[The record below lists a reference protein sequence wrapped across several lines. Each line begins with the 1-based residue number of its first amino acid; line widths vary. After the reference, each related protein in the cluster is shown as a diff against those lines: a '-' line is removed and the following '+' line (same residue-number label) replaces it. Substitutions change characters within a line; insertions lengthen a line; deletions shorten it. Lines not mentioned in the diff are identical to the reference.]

1 MTKLKNA
8 NILITG
14 GVSGIGKIMGRMALE
29 KGAKSLIIWDI
40 NQDNLESTK
49 AEFATLGT
57 VFTYV
62 VNVADSDAVI
72 AAYQRVK
79 KECGDVDILINCA
92 GIVRGNNT
100 FDHQTIQD
108 IRLTMDV
115 NTIAPMVLT
124 LQVLPDMLQRN
135 RGHICNIASAGGM
148 LGNPKMSVY
157 GASKWAVI
165 GWSESMRIELQ
176 QKKSNVHVTTV
187 APYFISTGM
196 FKGVRSIFPILKPE
210 PTAKKII
217 RAIERNTIFAGIPF
231 GYHFI
236 RFWQAILPLHVFD
249 FIFGTVFGIYRT
261 MDHFTGRK

>member
-1 MTKLKNA
+1 MKLKNA

-14 GVSGIGKIMGRMALE
+14 GASGIGKIMGRLALE

-40 NQDNLESTK
+40 NPDALSSTK
-49 AEFATLGT
+49 SELTTIGT
-57 VFTYV
+57 IHTYI
-62 VNVADSDAVI
+62 VNIADSDAVI
-72 AAYQRVK
+72 STYQRVK
-79 KECGDVDILINCA
+79 EECDSVDILINCA

-100 FDHQTIQD
+100 FDHQTVQD

-124 LQVLPDMLQRN
+124 LQVLPDMLRRN

-176 QKKSNVHVTTV
+176 QRKANVHVTTV

-196 FKGVRSIFPILKPE
+196 FTGVRSIFPILKPE
-210 PTAKKII
+210 PTAKKIL
-217 RAIERNTIFAGIPF
+217 RAIERNRTFRGIPF
-231 GYHFI
+231 GFHFI
-236 RFWQAILPLHVFD
+236 RFWQAILPLRLFD
-249 FIFGTVFGIYRT
+249 FVFGTVFGIYRT